1 MKLHIFILGY
11 GLLLAATT
19 LCGYVRGQQQA
30 YAVMAPNTIR
40 PNIDYLAAVTVQNI
54 DGELQVR
61 TPSFFA
67 INPLL
72 FARNIQITYYEMDRF
87 TLYIQDII

>member
-1 MKLHIFILGY
+1 MKLNIFILGY

-19 LCGYVRGQQQA
+19 LCGHVRGQQQA

-61 TPSFFA
+61 NPYLFAKNPELFA
-67 INPLL
+67 IN
-72 FARNIQITYYEMDRF
+72 IQIIRYTVSIF
-87 TLYIQDII
+87 V

>member
-1 MKLHIFILGY
+1 MKLNIFILGY

-19 LCGYVRGQQQA
+19 LCGHVRGQQQA

-61 TPSFFA
+61 NPSFF
-67 INPLL
+67 
-72 FARNIQITYYEMDRF
+72 QE
-87 TLYIQDII
+87 TLY